1 MTIRSGVVNVVLLAG
16 ILMLTSGC
24 TKGEHD
30 RAVPAVPTPVK
41 GLVVDTVRMQ
51 DVAERQ
57 EMVGT
62 VKAVNSSVIAARVAG
77 TVTALMVKEGDR
89 VKKGQVLGNIE
100 AVETLASA
108 AAAQAGVEEARRALD
123 EALSRKK
130 LADAT
135 FQRYSR
141 LFSEQAVTRQEYET
155 RQTEQEVAS
164 QGVSRAESR
173 LTQAR
178 ESARAAVTVAAYT
191 KITAPLAGVIAN
203 KAIDRGATVFPGMPL
218 MTVEGEGGFLL
229 EVQAP
234 ETLKGRINTGKA
246 IEVVMDGM
254 TAPEAGRVVEIVPTI
269 DPASRTFT
277 VKVSVAGKGLRSGSY
292 GKVFVPVGH
301 VKGIVVPKK
310 ALVERG
316 ALTSVWVVDP
326 QNIIRMRLVK
336 AGRQIG
342 EQVEIL
348 AGLSEGERIV
358 VSGVEKASDGGKA
371 E

>member
-1 MTIRSGVVNVVLLAG
+1 MMLRSGVMNVVLFAG
-16 ILMLTSGC
+16 MLMLTSGC
-24 TKGEHD
+24 TKEHD
-30 RAVPAVPTPVK
+30 RAVPAAPAVVK
-41 GLVVDTVRMQ
+41 GLVVDTVHVQ
-51 DVAERQ
+51 DVSERL

-89 VKKGQVLGNIE
+89 VRKGQVLGSIE

-123 EALSRKK
+123 EALSRRK

-155 RQTEQEVAS
+155 RQSEQEVAA

-173 LTQAR
+173 LVQAR

-191 KITAPLAGVIAN
+191 KMIAPLAGMITN

-234 ETLKGRINTGKA
+234 ETLKGRISTGKA

-254 TAPEAGRVVEIVPTI
+254 TAPETGRVVEIVPAI

-277 VKVSVAGKGLRSGSY
+277 VKVAVAGKGLRSGSY
-292 GKVFVPVGH
+292 GKVFVPVGS

-316 ALTSVWVVDP
+316 ALNLVWVVDQ

-342 EQVEIL
+342 EQIEIL
-348 AGLSEGERIV
+348 AGLSDGERIV
-358 VSGVEKASDGGKA
+358 VSGVEKASDGGKV

>member
-1 MTIRSGVVNVVLLAG
+1 MMLRTGVMNVVLLAG
-16 ILMLTSGC
+16 MLLLTSGC

-30 RAVPAVPTPVK
+30 RVVPAVPTPVK
-41 GLVVDTVRMQ
+41 GLVVDTVRLR
-51 DVAERQ
+51 DVAERL

-89 VKKGQVLGNIE
+89 VRKGQVLGSIE

-123 EALSRKK
+123 EALSRRK

-155 RQTEQEVAS
+155 RQTEQEVAA

-173 LTQAR
+173 LVQAR

-191 KITAPLAGVIAN
+191 KMTAPLAGMITN

-234 ETLKGRINTGKA
+234 ETLKGQISTGK
-246 IEVVMDGM
+246 ILEVVMDG
-254 TAPEAGRVVEIVPTI
+254 TSAPETGRVVEIVPTI

-277 VKVSVAGKGLRSGSY
+277 VKVAVAGKGLRSGSY
-292 GKVFVPVGH
+292 GKAFVPIGS
-301 VKGIVVPKK
+301 VKGIMVPKK

-316 ALTSVWVVDP
+316 ALTLVWVVDP

-348 AGLSEGERIV
+348 AGLSDGERIV
-358 VSGVEKASDGGKA
+358 VSGAEKASDGGKV